1 MSNKATNAISRFT
14 VELGVATLTT
24 AAGIAAC
31 YSALQAGAGW
41 TDTGPDAGYFPF
53 YVGLLLV
60 LGSMANFIQA
70 FVRHRD
76 RSETFIDVARLKI
89 VASFL
94 LPLLAFAGIS
104 AALGLYVGTALYI
117 AGSML
122 FQGRYK
128 WWIALSTGIGVS
140 LFFFVVFEIGFQV
153 PLLKGPVEAWL
164 GIY

>member
-1 MSNKATNAISRFT
+1 
-14 VELGVATLTT
+14 
-24 AAGIAAC
+24 
-31 YSALQAGAGW
+31 
-41 TDTGPDAGYFPF
+41 
-53 YVGLLLV
+53 
-60 LGSMANFIQA
+60 MANFIQA